1 MQKASAQ
8 AERAG
13 KIIRRVREFVKK
25 SEPRRQPVALAGIV
39 EDAIGFVEIDARRH
53 GAQVLSQVPADL
65 PPVFA
70 DAVMI
75 EQVVLNLVKNGIEAM
90 RDTPADER
98 IVTVSARRRDGQV
111 EVSVADRGH
120 GLSDEARERLFSPF
134 YTTKAEGM
142 GMGLN
147 ICRSIVEFHEGR
159 LWVDANPAG
168 GCIFRFTLPL
178 ETSVKP
184 QAPTPEQ
191 IIYLVD
197 DDEALRDS
205 LVWLLES
212 QGFKV
217 EAFASAEDFLRAWRP
232 EFNGCLL
239 LDVRMPGMSGLE
251 LHERLR
257 AQYCTLPVIFIT
269 GHGDVPMAVAALK
282 KGAVDFIEKPFNDA
296 ELLRLVSQCLAKEQE
311 PRRRRQDAEV
321 SRRLDQLTQRER
333 EVLDLIIA
341 GKLNKQIAD
350 VLGISIKTVEVH
362 RARVMEKM
370 AAQSLAE
377 LVQNVMAIE
386 GSR

>member
-1 MQKASAQ
+1 
-8 AERAG
+8 
-13 KIIRRVREFVKK
+13 
-25 SEPRRQPVALAGIV
+25 
-39 EDAIGFVEIDARRH
+39 
-53 GAQVLSQVPADL
+53 
-65 PPVFA
+65 
-70 DAVMI
+70 
-75 EQVVLNLVKNGIEAM
+75 
-90 RDTPADER
+90 
-98 IVTVSARRRDGQV
+98 
-111 EVSVADRGH
+111 
-120 GLSDEARERLFSPF
+120 
-134 YTTKAEGM
+134 
-142 GMGLN
+142 
-147 ICRSIVEFHEGR
+147 
-159 LWVDANPAG
+159 
-168 GCIFRFTLPL
+168 
-178 ETSVKP
+178 VKP
-184 QAPTPEQ
+184 QAPQSEQ

-217 EAFASAEDFLRAWRP
+217 EAFASAEAFLRVWRP

-257 AQYCTLPVIFIT
+257 AHYCTLPVIFIT

-282 KGAVDFIEKPFNDA
+282 KGAIDFIEKPFNDA
-296 ELLRLVSQCLAKEQE
+296 ELLRLV
-311 PRRRRQDAEV
+311 
-321 SRRLDQLTQRER
+321 
-333 EVLDLIIA
+333 

-386 GSR
+386 GSRQA

>member
-1 MQKASAQ
+1 M
-8 AERAG
+8 
-13 KIIRRVREFVKK
+13 K
-25 SEPRRQPVALAGIV
+25 S
-39 EDAIGFVEIDARRH
+39 
-53 GAQVLSQVPADL
+53 
-65 PPVFA
+65 
-70 DAVMI
+70 
-75 EQVVLNLVKNGIEAM
+75 
-90 RDTPADER
+90 
-98 IVTVSARRRDGQV
+98 
-111 EVSVADRGH
+111 
-120 GLSDEARERLFSPF
+120 
-134 YTTKAEGM
+134 
-142 GMGLN
+142 
-147 ICRSIVEFHEGR
+147 
-159 LWVDANPAG
+159 
-168 GCIFRFTLPL
+168 
-178 ETSVKP
+178 

-205 LVWLLES
+205 LAWLLES

-217 EAFASAEDFLRAWRP
+217 AAFASAEDFLKAWRP

-257 AQYCTLPVIFIT
+257 AQYSTLPIIFIT

-282 KGAVDFIEKPFNDA
+282 KGAVDFIEKPFNDT
-296 ELLRLVSQCLAKEQE
+296 ELLRLVSQCLVSEQE
-311 PRRRRQDAEV
+311 HRARRRQDAEV

-386 GSR
+386 GVQRA